1 MTSPFQ
7 GDTRPRDGAGPGLAS
22 GFDRARGL
30 FAARIEEQIIRIEQ
44 CRLDLLSGRSPG
56 RAALDEIE
64 AHVHKISGVAET
76 VGYPRAGRLAGGVE
90 RLIGQGRRE
99 GLSDR
104 AILECVEPALEAL
117 LDALEAVL
125 DA

>member
-1 MTSPFQ
+1 MTRPLQ
-7 GDTRPRDGAGPGLAS
+7 GDARPREGAGPALAS
-22 GFDRARGL
+22 GFDRARAL

-64 AHVHKISGVAET
+64 AHAHKISGVAET
-76 VGYPRAGRLAGGVE
+76 VGCPRAGRLAAGVE

-104 AILECVEPALEAL
+104 AILQAIEPALEAL

-125 DA
+125 EP

>member
-1 MTSPFQ
+1 MTGRFQ
-7 GDTRPRDGAGPGLAS
+7 GEARPRKGAGPDLAS
-22 GFDRARGL
+22 GFDRARAL

-44 CRLDLLSGRSPG
+44 CRLDLLSGRGPG
-56 RAALDEIE
+56 GAALDEIE
-64 AHVHKISGVAET
+64 AHAHKISGVAET
-76 VGYPRAGRLAGGVE
+76 VGYPRVGRLAGGVE
-90 RLIGQGRRE
+90 TLIGQGRRE

-104 AILECVEPALEAL
+104 AILQCVEPALEVL